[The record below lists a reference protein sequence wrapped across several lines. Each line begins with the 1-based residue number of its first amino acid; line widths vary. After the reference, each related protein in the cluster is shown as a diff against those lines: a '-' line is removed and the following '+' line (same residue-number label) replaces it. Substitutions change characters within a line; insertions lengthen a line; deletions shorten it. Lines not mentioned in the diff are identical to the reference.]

1 MFGDECVKVMV
12 GVEMQSMKKG
22 VVGKEVRG
30 QLQPRPQRVCA
41 DDRVNGP
48 CRIYWKLWVCRQK
61 ISSGGDQVRNG
72 D

>member
-30 QLQPRPQRVCA
+30 
-41 DDRVNGP
+41 
-48 CRIYWKLWVCRQK
+48 
-61 ISSGGDQVRNG
+61 
-72 D
+72 